1 MKVTV
6 PPQRI
11 LPSYHLVSSSLIASP
26 DSNYSFEDS
35 TNIADDNNDQ
45 LRLELF

>member
-6 PPQRI
+6 PPQQI
-11 LPSYHLVSSSLIASP
+11 LPSYHLLSSSLIASP